1 METILAIYDGNTF
14 KPLEPIPVTGQYEVK
29 IIFEKPLSNDKVVM
43 DKGWEDDVM
52 AFKTFCANLT
62 AAYTGVEV
70 ELNKERAERITNT
83 R

>member
-1 METILAIYDGNTF
+1 METIHAIYDGNTF

-29 IIFEKPLSNDKVVM
+29 IIFEKPLSIDKVVM
-43 DKGWEDDVM
+43 DKGWNDDVI

-62 AAYTGVEV
+62 DAYADVEV
-70 ELNKERAERITNT
+70 ELDKERAERMNNT